1 MKAQTS
7 GRGCEDGGRE
17 VRETRGAGGAR
28 AMTARLSQSAPTR
41 DDDLVKHLPDDLFE
55 DGPSVEEAL
64 NAALAPAITMADLE
78 VVRECAGSPGP
89 LRRFVPETSSP
100 THVLMNTPM
109 HAEEGVGDGGA
120 RYGVDDSLSY
130 TLSPQSSLKPE
141 RKFGL
146 LEKGTSPSSP
156 IPASATSPPVAV
168 YSYAPSAGSAR
179 SMNGN
184 AGKPPRGNSFKSGS
198 VPHAR
203 SGSSFGNRAG
213 GGKPVKFT
221 GSAFRSA
228 RDEYL
233 EKVFDFLF
241 RERGDGWMTIKSK
254 SGVSGRCRKPVTMPE
269 TYLEFFDTHRDKF
282 EISPERTKVRLRE
295 TRWSRSESGDSGE
308 SDATGIEEISE
319 GIKAL

>member
-1 MKAQTS
+1 MAY
-7 GRGCEDGGRE
+7 
-17 VRETRGAGGAR
+17 
-28 AMTARLSQSAPTR
+28 LSRSAPVN
-41 DDDLVKHLPDDLFE
+41 DDDLVNYLPDDLFE
-55 DGPSVEEAL
+55 DGPSMEEAL
-64 NAALAPAITMADLE
+64 NAVPAPAITMADLE

-100 THVLMNTPM
+100 TQVLMNTPM
-109 HAEEGVGDGGA
+109 HAGGGVGGRGA
-120 RYGVDDSLSY
+120 RFGVDDSPSY
-130 TLSPQSSLKPE
+130 TLSPLSSLKAE
-141 RKFGL
+141 RKFEH
-146 LEKGTSPSSP
+146 LEKGASPMSHASS
-156 IPASATSPPVAV
+156 ASPPVAV

-179 SMNGN
+179 SMSGN
-184 AGKPPRGNSFKSGS
+184 AGKPPRGNSSFKSGS

-213 GGKPVKFT
+213 GAKPAVKFT

-241 RERGDGWMTIKSK
+241 KEGGDGWMPIKSK

-282 EISPERTKVRLRE
+282 EINSDRTKVRLRE
-295 TRWSRSESGDSGE
+295 TRESRSESGDSGE

-319 GIKAL
+319 GMKAL

>member
-28 AMTARLSQSAPTR
+28 AMTR

-213 GGKPVKFT
+213 GAKPTVKFT